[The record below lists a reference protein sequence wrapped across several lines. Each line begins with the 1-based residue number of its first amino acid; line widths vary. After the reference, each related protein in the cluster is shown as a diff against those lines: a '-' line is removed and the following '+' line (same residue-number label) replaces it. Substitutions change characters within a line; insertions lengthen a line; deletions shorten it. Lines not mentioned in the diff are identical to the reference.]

1 MIDTFDNTS
10 ISVFKLCPQKYY
22 YNMVLHL
29 VPIVSNNYAAEYGIA
44 FHKAMDV
51 WYTTHSQDNTIKAFV
66 DYWTPFEGSDPTYL
80 RCFVKGIEL
89 IKQYIS
95 KYTIEPFTVE
105 ATEIAFTVE
114 LSNKYLYHG
123 KCDGLV
129 LYQDGYFYILEHK
142 TSASKGYL
150 SLKPNHQIDGYQFG
164 VGELYHKDIKGCI
177 FNQIYISKK
186 QNEFVR
192 ELTLRSTDDIHNFK
206 RDTISWCDDINRCND
221 SDWWRKNTNS
231 CGAYYKACEY
241 KILCDCPPESILNV
255 MNTCFKHRK
264 WGEI

>member
-150 SLKPNHQIDGYQFG
+150 SLKPNHQIDGYHFG
-164 VGELYHKDIKGCI
+164 VGEIYHKEIKGCI
-177 FNQIYISKK
+177 FNQIYMSKK

-192 ELTLRSTDDIHNFK
+192 ELTLRSPNDIEDFK
-206 RDTISWCDDINRCND
+206 KDTISWCDDINRCNERNH
-221 SDWWRKNTNS
+221 WRKNTNS

-241 KILCDCPPESILNV
+241 KILCDCPLESFSTV
-255 MNTCFKHRK
+255 RDTCFKVQK
-264 WGEI
+264 WGEL